1 MVSDFAAAWCSW
13 IVFFM
18 YRKFSVEGASPE
30 ETKLIEDL
38 NFLGGGLVIGA
49 YWWLLFTLSNTYYS
63 LYEKSRLSEI
73 IRTLIFSLGG
83 NILLFFALLLNDR
96 IASYQDYYLLFLVL
110 FSAHFLLTISGRII
124 LLFAAKARMQR
135 GEIAFSALLIGNHP
149 DVNKVTKDI
158 ERTRSSHGMYIK
170 AYVPENGWIPESV
183 KDFHSP
189 GNLAHL
195 SEILKKET
203 YDYAILALS
212 KEQHSNLPSFI
223 ELLDEF
229 GIRIKIIPELHDIL
243 SGQVHLSNVIGALLV
258 DVHTQVMAPWE
269 RIIKRA
275 TDILVS
281 TIFLLVMWPLYLYL
295 AWKVKRSSLG
305 PVIFVQERIGY
316 KGRPFRIIKFRSMYK
331 DAEANGPRLSHEGDD
346 RITPFGR
353 ILRKYRLDEL
363 PQFINVLKG
372 DMSLVG
378 PRPERKHFADQLMAK
393 APQYKLIYKVKPGI
407 TSLGM
412 VRFGYASD
420 HEAMVERMQ
429 YDLMY
434 IENFSLLLDL
444 RIMIHTVLIILKGR
458 GV

>member
-1 MVSDFAAAWCSW
+1 M
-13 IVFFM
+13 
-18 YRKFSVEGASPE
+18 EGASPE
-30 ETKLIEDL
+30 ETRLVEDL
-38 NFLGGGLVIGA
+38 NFIGGGLVIGA
-49 YWWLLFTLSNTYYS
+49 YWWLLFTLSNAYYS

-73 IRTLIFSLGG
+73 IRTLVFSLGG
-83 NILLFFALLLNDR
+83 NILLFFALLLNDK
-96 IASYQDYYLLFLVL
+96 IVSYQDYYLLFLVL
-110 FSAHFLLTISGRII
+110 FSAHFLMTITGRII

-135 GEIAFSALLIGNHP
+135 GEVAFTTLLIGNHP
-149 DVNKVTKDI
+149 DVSKVKRDL
-158 ERTRSSHGMYIK
+158 ERTRGSHGMHIT
-170 AYVPENGWIPESV
+170 AYVPENGLRPESV
-183 KDFHSP
+183 SSFYSP
-189 GNLAHL
+189 GNLSQL
-195 SEILKKET
+195 TEILKKET

-212 KEQHSNLPSFI
+212 KEQHTNLPAYI
-223 ELLDEF
+223 ELLDEY

-269 RIIKRA
+269 RIIKRSM
-275 TDILVS
+275 DIFVS
-281 TIFLLVMWPLYLYL
+281 AVFLLIMWPLFLYL
-295 AWKVKRSSLG
+295 AWKVKRSSPG

-316 KGRPFRIIKFRSMYK
+316 KGRPFRILKFRSMY
-331 DAEANGPRLSHEGDD
+331 DNAEANGPRLSHEGDD

-353 ILRKYRLDEL
+353 ILRKYRLDEF

-393 APQYKLIYKVKPGI
+393 VPQYKLIYKVKPGI

-420 HEAMVERMQ
+420 HEAMIERMQ

-434 IENFSLLLDL
+434 VENFSLLLDL
-444 RIMIHTVLIILKGR
+444 RIMIHTLLIILKGR